1 MEAKPLRAI
10 PFFVGANRSDLNRNR
25 PMKHPSAPTPPTS
38 RIVRIPEASKRI
50 GLSRASIYRLMAIG
64 AFPKALKLSERA
76 IG

>member
-1 MEAKPLRAI
+1 
-10 PFFVGANRSDLNRNR
+10 
-25 PMKHPSAPTPPTS
+25 MKHPSAPAPTS

-76 IG
+76 IGWKEEDLNDWLASRQHAA